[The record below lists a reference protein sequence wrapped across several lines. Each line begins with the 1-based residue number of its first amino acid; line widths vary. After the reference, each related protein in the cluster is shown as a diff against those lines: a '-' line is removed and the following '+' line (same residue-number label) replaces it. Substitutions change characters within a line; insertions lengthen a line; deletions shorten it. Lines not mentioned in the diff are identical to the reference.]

1 LRYLVSSSRN
11 EIEIGADQDVYVMD
25 DTVRVVADVRDKYYN
40 PITDVARDRAHHE
53 FIRRH
58 TEVPL
63 KFSSIN
69 EANVY
74 KGVQG

>member
-1 LRYLVSSSRN
+1 
-11 EIEIGADQDVYVMD
+11 MD